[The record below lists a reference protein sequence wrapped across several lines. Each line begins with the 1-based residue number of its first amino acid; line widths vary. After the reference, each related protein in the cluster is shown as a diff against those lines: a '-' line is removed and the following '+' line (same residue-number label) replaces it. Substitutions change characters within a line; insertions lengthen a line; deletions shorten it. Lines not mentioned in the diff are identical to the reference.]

1 MNKISIIIPAYNE
14 EKRIAETLEEYGK
27 FFTNL
32 KKIKKLDSEILI
44 VINNTQDKTEEVVKR
59 YQKKYKIIKY
69 LNFEKGGKGFAIME
83 GFKEA
88 LKDKENTLVGF
99 VDADLATGPDAF
111 YDIVNNINNFDGII
125 ASRYIS
131 GAKVNPRQT
140 WKRVFVSRIFNF
152 IIRILFL
159 MPYRDT
165 QCGAKLF
172 KRRAIEETCN
182 EFGITQWAFDIDL
195 LYKIRKSGFKI
206 REFPTVWADKQ
217 YSKINFMKAGPR
229 MVLAIIRLRLIN
241 SKIKFLIRG
250 YDLLPDWMKITLL
263 LK

>member
-14 EKRIAETLEEYGK
+14 EKRISETLEEYGK

-44 VINNTQDKTEEVVKR
+44 VINNTQDKTEELVKA
-59 YQKKYKIIKY
+59 YQKKYKMIKY
-69 LNFEKGGKGFAIME
+69 LNFKKGGKGFAIIE

-88 LKDKENTLVGF
+88 LKDKENTLIGF

-111 YDIVNNINNFDGII
+111 YDLVKNINSFDGII
-125 ASRYIS
+125 ASRYIP
-131 GAKVNPRQT
+131 GAKVNPKQT

-152 IIRILFL
+152 LIRIIFL

-172 KRRAIEETCN
+172 KRKAIEETCN
-182 EFGITQWAFDIDL
+182 ELGITQWAFDIDL
-195 LYKIRKSGFKI
+195 LYKMRKSGFKI
-206 REFPTVWADKQ
+206 NEFPTIWADKQ

-250 YDLLPDWMKITLL
+250 YDMFPDWMKITLL